1 MITTIIVLITN
12 NNKNFTDSDDLP
24 LLCVLFKYQMPVI
37 IRSNQK
43 LVIILSIIRKKIIIR
58 SSHLKSNAIT
68 FQGIE
73 FIFAVK

>member
-12 NNKNFTDSDDLP
+12 NNKNFTDSHDLS

-43 LVIILSIIRKKIIIR
+43 LVIILSIIRKKIVI
-58 SSHLKSNAIT
+58 
-68 FQGIE
+68 
-73 FIFAVK
+73 